1 MENHHYSWENPLFQ
15 WSFSIAMLVH
25 QRVSWFFICTDPHIL
40 DWTVQDLSR
49 KTSWAEL
56 DLLLNEEIIRLR
68 GVLVDKILYM
78 YMSIIC
84 IWYIYIYPCMI
95 LLRLLLFSFFM
106 LAFYFT
112 FFFPFDFAFSNLSL
126 NLQPPISSCSRLQV
140 FIKGFLSLP
149 SGSLT

>member
-15 WSFSIAMLVH
+15 WSFSIVMLVH

-84 IWYIYIYPCMI
+84 IWYIYIYIHVWYYCVSYFSPSLCWLFI
-95 LLRLLLFSFFM
+95 LHFFSIWFCILKFEFEPPASDFFV
-106 LAFYFT
+106 FT
-112 FFFPFDFAFSNLSL
+112 PPSVHQGFPFFTLW
-126 NLQPPISSCSRLQV
+126 
-140 FIKGFLSLP
+140 
-149 SGSLT
+149 

>member
-84 IWYIYIYPCMI
+84 IWYIYISMYDTIASPTF
-95 LLRLLLFSFFM
+95 LLLYVGF
-106 LAFYFT
+106 LFYI
-112 FFFPFDFAFSNLSL
+112 FFFHLILHSQIWVWTSSL
-126 NLQPPISSCSRLQV
+126 RFLRVHASKCSSRVS
-140 FIKGFLSLP
+140 FLYPLVV
-149 SGSLT
+149 

>member
-84 IWYIYIYPCMI
+84 IWYIYISMYDTIASPTF
-95 LLRLLLFSFFM
+95 LLLYVGF
-106 LAFYFT
+106 LFYI
-112 FFFPFDFAFSNLSL
+112 FFPFDFAFSNLSL

>member
-112 FFFPFDFAFSNLSL
+112 FFFHLILHSQIWVWTSSL
-126 NLQPPISSCSRLQV
+126 RFLRVHASKCSSRVS
-140 FIKGFLSLP
+140 FLYPLVV
-149 SGSLT
+149 